1 MPRKRKSEP
10 IGIGYTAKQMRK
22 KKPINN
28 EYLVDISPLTDNQK
42 ICLILTSNKK
52 TLLHMVLQGQVRLS

>member
-28 EYLVDISPLTDNQK
+28 EYLVDITPLTDNQK
-42 ICLILTSNKK
+42 
-52 TLLHMVLQGQVRLS
+52 TLFDLYAEQKLEFDL